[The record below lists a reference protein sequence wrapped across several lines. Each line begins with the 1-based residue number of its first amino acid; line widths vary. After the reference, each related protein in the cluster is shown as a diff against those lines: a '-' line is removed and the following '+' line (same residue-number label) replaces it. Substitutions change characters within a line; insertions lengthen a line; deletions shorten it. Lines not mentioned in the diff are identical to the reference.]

1 MENPKAILIIGV
13 LVSDNVWKN
22 VEEILIRKFGK
33 ISHRTEP
40 INFTFTDYYNEE
52 MGDEI
57 KRFWIAFSK
66 LIYENNLADIKNT
79 TITIEKE
86 FSLNGKRMINLDPG
100 YLNLSRLILAS
111 TKDFSHRI
119 YLRDGI
125 YGEIT
130 LIYRNKTF
138 SILPW
143 TYPDYASDIAV
154 DFFKKVRKLLLM

>member
-1 MENPKAILIIGV
+1 MKEPKAILVIGV
-13 LVSDNVWKN
+13 LISNDVWRKAE
-22 VEEILIRKFGK
+22 VILTKKFGK
-33 ISHRTEP
+33 ISHRTDP
-40 INFTFTDYYNEE
+40 VNFTFTDYYNKE
-52 MGDEI
+52 MGEGI

-66 LIYENNLADIKNT
+66 LIYENSLADIKNT
-79 TITIEKE
+79 TINIEKE
-86 FSLNGKRMINLDPG
+86 FSLNGKRTINLDPG

-119 YLRDGI
+119 YLKDGI

-138 SILPW
+138 SVLPW

-154 DFFKKVRKLLLM
+154 DFFKKIRKSLLM